1 MANWIGTARTNYFRV
16 KDELEFRKWV
26 AQFEVVI
33 VTDDACR
40 FGLYTASDDG
50 GFPCMRKNGDKDEVI
65 DFAEELSKLSEDG
78 SIAVLMEIGHVKN
91 SYVTGFALAVN
102 SLGKQVSLMLSEIYG
117 IAAAGFGVD
126 PNTISEARN

>member
-16 KDELEFRKWV
+16 RDALEFREWA
-26 AQFEVVI
+26 AQFEMVI
-33 VTDDACR
+33 FTDDAGR
-40 FGLYTASDDG
+40 FGLYTASDNG
-50 GFPCMRKNGDKDEVI
+50 GFPYMRKNGDEDEVL
-65 DFAEELSKLSEDG
+65 DVADELSKLLADG

-91 SYVTGFALAVN
+91 SYVSGFALAVN
-102 SLGKQVSLMLSEIYG
+102 SLGKQVSVMLSDICG